1 MNHYSLKSDF
11 KMSNMFF
18 IPLLNV
24 NFFIETDIL
33 QSLIACLNF
42 R

>member
-24 NFFIETDIL
+24 NFYNETDIF
-33 QSLIACLNF
+33 QSLIAYLKL